1 VLGDRGAFELTTDV
15 ADLEPGLTI
24 VTLTLSADEPAV
36 PQPLTLKWAL
46 PSHDVAGFW
55 TTRSLFYKIVN
66 ADWYPSR
73 INAMLAR
80 DAPVVALFGSD
91 DGNRLTFAV
100 SDALNATR
108 LTSGVREEDGLIY
121 NQVHFFVERHKRVS
135 RVRLELRLDRRSV
148 RYEESLADVADWWA
162 SHDGYQP
169 APVPEAARQPMYSTW
184 YSYHQN
190 VYSEPLLEEIEL
202 ARSLGLTAI
211 IIDDGWQTLDSN
223 RGYPYTGDW
232 EPAKIPDMKQFV
244 DEAHARDMKVLLWY
258 AISLVG
264 ERSSVFQRFEG
275 KYLRYWDGQ
284 GAWELDPRYPEVR
297 DHIIGTYA
305 AAMRDWG
312 VDGFKLDFIARFVA
326 NDATILEAADGRDYG
341 SVNEATDRLFTD
353 LLATLRE
360 IDPEVMIEFR
370 QPYIGPLMRKY
381 GNMFRAG
388 DSPNAAVTNR
398 VRVVDL
404 RLLSGSTAVHS
415 DMIMWHYDEPVEIAA
430 LQFLNILF
438 SVPQV
443 SVRLADVPVA
453 HRDMVAFWVDYWSRN
468 RDVLLDGAFTAEAPL
483 INYPV
488 VRANGNGVEIIARY
502 ADVVIDL
509 LGEHRSRIDIV
520 NAARNTEV
528 VVRVAEDMGAFRATV
543 TNAMGA
549 VVDSFPM
556 ELEAGLHSIPVPVSG
571 MASLTRIR

>member
-1 VLGDRGAFELTTDV
+1 
-15 ADLEPGLTI
+15 
-24 VTLTLSADEPAV
+24 
-36 PQPLTLKWAL
+36 
-46 PSHDVAGFW
+46 
-55 TTRSLFYKIVN
+55 
-66 ADWYPSR
+66 
-73 INAMLAR
+73 MLAR

-135 RVRLELRLDRRSV
+135 RVRLELRLDRRAV

-162 SHDGYQP
+162 SHDGYRP
-169 APVPEAARQPMYSTW
+169 AAVPEAARQPMYSTW

-264 ERSSVFQRFEG
+264 ERSSIFERFEG

-305 AAMRDWG
+305 AAMRNWG

-353 LLATLRE
+353 LLSTLRE

-528 VVRVAEDMGAFRATV
+528 VARVAEDMGGFRATV
-543 TNAMGA
+543 TNARGA
-549 VVDSFPM
+549 VVDSFPI
-556 ELEAGLHSIPVPVSG
+556 ELAAGLHSIPVPVSG